1 MSSIN
6 LSPNI
11 SPDTSFDLKVQ
22 NYSVREL
29 EEILELPAN
38 YDVSIVEMKETK
50 MRQNIMSDT
59 TVDTPT
65 KMKTVQF
72 LTDAKK
78 KILNK
83 GKGTEKGT
91 GKGKG
96 NILNPPQ
103 AGVISA
109 NENAVIIPEAMEAD
123 ENSIIQHKVDPYIL
137 SNPSKYFKG
146 QYNPLSKRIIKK
158 SLNIDTR
165 FRENYFST
173 SPSNFQIDLPLKFNN
188 VVSMQLAAMELPTS
202 FYNVDKAIGN
212 NFFAVQDPTNNITQ
226 VIVIP
231 DGNYAYM
238 ALINEINEIL
248 HNLDDRVDSGGNII
262 SSVINDIMLTLD
274 INTESGSGRVIAGI
288 QKSVSYPNPQIR
300 NFILNF
306 QTNINGEPDHITP
319 LPIKFGWMLGFR
331 NGIYADGISYVS
343 EGLIDLSA
351 PRYVFLSVDDHNNSV
366 SDGFMSVYS
375 SSMLN
380 KNILARISVRGNVFN
395 YMAQNNLGT
404 TTYPREY
411 FGPVN
416 IQRMTFQLLDEYG
429 RVLNLHNMDYSFC
442 LTFDTIYDF

>member
-1 MSSIN
+1 MST
-6 LSPNI
+6 
-11 SPDTSFDLKVQ
+11 DTSFDLKVQ

-29 EEILELPAN
+29 EEILELPPN
-38 YDVSIVEMKETK
+38 YDASIVELKETK
-50 MRQNIMSDT
+50 LRQNIMADASIDMA
-59 TVDTPT
+59 T
-65 KMKTVQF
+65 KMKMTQF

-78 KILNK
+78 KITHK
-83 GKGTEKGT
+83 PKPAVKPSIPKT
-91 GKGKG
+91 G
-96 NILNPPQ
+96 IT
-103 AGVISA
+103 AV
-109 NENAVIIPEAMEAD
+109 NEDAVIDPDAALATEAD

-146 QYNPLSKRIIKK
+146 QYNPLNKRIIKK

-165 FRENYFST
+165 FRDNYFQT
-173 SPSNFQIDLPLKFNN
+173 SPSNFQIDLPIKFNN

-202 FYNVDKAIGN
+202 FYNIDKAIGN
-212 NFFAVQDPTNNITQ
+212 NFFCLQDPVNNITQ
-226 VIVIP
+226 VIIIP
-231 DGNYAYM
+231 DGNYAYA
-238 ALINEINEIL
+238 ALINEINTIIHKL
-248 HNLDDRVDSGGNII
+248 PNRIDASGNII
-262 SSVINDIMLTLD
+262 SSVINDVVFTLD
-274 INTESGSGRVIAGI
+274 INVESGSGRVIVGL
-288 QKSVSYPNPQIR
+288 QSSTSYNPTVR
-300 NFILNF
+300 PFTLNF
-306 QTNINGEPDHITP
+306 QTTLDGEEDHITP

-331 NGIYADGISYVS
+331 NAVYTNNVTYVS

-366 SDGFMSVYS
+366 SDGFMSVYAS
-375 SSMLN
+375 SVLN

-416 IQRMTFQLLDEYG
+416 IQRMNIQLLDEYG

>member
-6 LSPNI
+6 LTPNI

-83 GKGTEKGT
+83 GKGTGKGTEKGTEKGT
-91 GKGKG
+91 G
-96 NILNPPQ
+96 
-103 AGVISA
+103 VISA
-109 NENAVIIPEAMEAD
+109 SENAIVDAMDAD

-165 FRENYFST
+165 FRENYFNT

-212 NFFAVQDPTNNITQ
+212 NFFAVQDPINNITQ

-248 HNLDDRVDSGGNII
+248 HKLDDRLNGGGSVI
-262 SSVINDIMLTLD
+262 SSVISDVMLTLD
-274 INTESGSGRVIAGI
+274 IKTVSGSGRVIA
-288 QKSVSYPNPQIR
+288 
-300 NFILNF
+300 
-306 QTNINGEPDHITP
+306 
-319 LPIKFGWMLGFR
+319 
-331 NGIYADGISYVS
+331 
-343 EGLIDLSA
+343 
-351 PRYVFLSVDDHNNSV
+351 
-366 SDGFMSVYS
+366 
-375 SSMLN
+375 
-380 KNILARISVRGNVFN
+380 
-395 YMAQNNLGT
+395 
-404 TTYPREY
+404 
-411 FGPVN
+411 
-416 IQRMTFQLLDEYG
+416 
-429 RVLNLHNMDYSFC
+429 
-442 LTFDTIYDF
+442 